1 MSATDYITS
10 AKVSGTV
17 AGATMSG
24 GALRWMNLIPNDVI
38 VKGSLLLGLF
48 LTIILIVVNIQKL
61 LHERKKNRIEL
72 ERMSIELEE
81 HRADLKKKLSTD

>member
-1 MSATDYITS
+1 
-10 AKVSGTV
+10 
-17 AGATMSG
+17 MSG

-81 HRADLKKKLSTD
+81 HRADLKKKLLPD

>member
-1 MSATDYITS
+1 
-10 AKVSGTV
+10 
-17 AGATMSG
+17 MSG